1 MSTER
6 KVVRTKDVMTD
17 RYAMVDGL
25 VTVREAMDLYRQ
37 ENVDVLI
44 VNKRDQDD
52 EYGIL
57 LLSDIA
63 KQVVA
68 KDRAPERVNV
78 YEVMAKPV
86 VAVEPRMDV
95 RYCARLFEN
104 FGLSVAPVIANGEV
118 QGIVGYT
125 EIVMKGMLAE

>member
-125 EIVMKGMLAE
+125 EIVMKGMLAD